1 MSSPL
6 KKSIKNNGMI
16 KGNKKVK
23 KIGNKSGRVLLRV
36 FCVIVRGFFRVIV
49 SVFYWH
55 CCKLND
61 NTRVPIPCTNMN
73 SSVHSQ
79 FSVLVK
85 MIFMTKIL
93 YTVDSCV

>member
-36 FCVIVRGFFRVIV
+36 FCVIVRGFF
-49 SVFYWH
+49 
-55 CCKLND
+55 
-61 NTRVPIPCTNMN
+61 
-73 SSVHSQ
+73 
-79 FSVLVK
+79 
-85 MIFMTKIL
+85 
-93 YTVDSCV
+93 SCYCDCFLLALLQT